1 MACETISAWSM
12 VCCGHWSESIGITM
26 KPTKQITKTRNAKIE
41 SMKAIKAA
49 YLKAKAEGSIKTYR
63 VTRIS

>member
-1 MACETISAWSM
+1 
-12 VCCGHWSESIGITM
+12 M
-26 KPTKQITKTRNAKIE
+26 KPIKQISKARSAKIE

-63 VTRIS
+63 ITRTR

>member
-1 MACETISAWSM
+1 M
-12 VCCGHWSESIGITM
+12 VCLEQWSESKGTPI
-26 KPTKQITKTRNAKIE
+26 KPIKQISKARSAKIE

-63 VTRIS
+63 ITRTR